1 MPRQRYEAETEAAL
15 RRTSLKLRPIKLV
28 ALLLNWTTN
37 RETAAA
43 SRHWWI
49 MNAIAL
55 SCITFVCISGGAL
68 LGMFLPGHHLST
80 DDKDVVRLG
89 TGLIGTIAAL
99 VLGLLIA
106 SAKGSYDT
114 QSTQVT
120 QMTSNVVLL
129 DNLLAQYGPETNDVR
144 NLLRRGV
151 AVLADRM
158 WREKSSEVAKA
169 NPFEASAASDA
180 FFAKLQQLSPQ
191 NDSQRSLQARAI
203 QIATDIAQ
211 TRLLLFAQTNNSIPF
226 PFLVVLIF
234 WLTIIFGSF
243 GLFAKPSATVFGS
256 LFVFAL
262 SAAGAIYLVLELGQP
277 FAGLMQISSAPLRNA
292 LTPLSP

>member
-1 MPRQRYEAETEAAL
+1 
-15 RRTSLKLRPIKLV
+15 
-28 ALLLNWTTN
+28 
-37 RETAAA
+37 
-43 SRHWWI
+43 

-55 SCITFVCISGGAL
+55 SGITFVCIAGGAL
-68 LGMFLPGHHLST
+68 FGMFLPGHHLST
-80 DDKDVVRLG
+80 DEKDVVRLG

-99 VLGLLIA
+99 VLGLLIG

-120 QMTSNVVLL
+120 HMTSSVVVL

-144 NLLRRGV
+144 RLLRRSV

-158 WREKSSEVAKA
+158 WRENSSEAAKGT
-169 NPFEASAASDA
+169 PFEASAASEA
-180 FFAKLQQLSPQ
+180 FFTKLQQLSPQ
-191 NDSQRSLQARAI
+191 NDAQRSVQARAV

-211 TRLLLFAQTNNSIPF
+211 TRLLLFAQTSNSIPM

-234 WLTIIFGSF
+234 WLTIIFGSL
-243 GLFAKPSATVFGS
+243 GLFAKPSTTVFCA

-277 FAGLMQISSAPLRNA
+277 FAGLMQISNAPLRNA

>member
-1 MPRQRYEAETEAAL
+1 
-15 RRTSLKLRPIKLV
+15 
-28 ALLLNWTTN
+28 
-37 RETAAA
+37 
-43 SRHWWI
+43 

-55 SCITFVCISGGAL
+55 SCITFACISGGAL

-120 QMTSNVVLL
+120 QMTSNVVLV

-144 NLLRRGV
+144 NLLRRGIV
-151 AVLADRM
+151 VLADRM
-158 WREKSSEVAKA
+158 WQKNSEVAKA

-211 TRLLLFAQTNNSIPF
+211 TRLLLFAQTNNSIPM

>member
-1 MPRQRYEAETEAAL
+1 M
-15 RRTSLKLRPIKLV
+15 S
-28 ALLLNWTTN
+28 
-37 RETAAA
+37 
-43 SRHWWI
+43 
-49 MNAIAL
+49 AIAL

-144 NLLRRGV
+144 NLLRRGIV
-151 AVLADRM
+151 VLADRM
-158 WREKSSEVAKA
+158 WREKSSKVANA
-169 NPFEASAASDA
+169 NPFEASAASEA

-203 QIATDIAQ
+203 QVSTDIAQ
-211 TRLLLFAQTNNSIPF
+211 TRLLMFAETDSSLPM
-226 PFLVVLIF
+226 PFLAVLIF
-234 WLTIIFGSF
+234 WLTMIFASF
-243 GLFAKPSATVFGS
+243 GLFAQPSATVVG
-256 LFVFAL
+256 LLMVFAL

-277 FAGLMQISSAPLRNA
+277 FAGLMQISSAPLRHA
-292 LTPLSP
+292 LAPL

>member
-1 MPRQRYEAETEAAL
+1 
-15 RRTSLKLRPIKLV
+15 
-28 ALLLNWTTN
+28 
-37 RETAAA
+37 
-43 SRHWWI
+43 

-144 NLLRRGV
+144 NLLRRGIV
-151 AVLADRM
+151 VLADRM
-158 WREKSSEVAKA
+158 WREKSSEVANA
-169 NPFEASAASDA
+169 NPFEASAASQGNTDRHRHCANPPAAVRTDEQLNPYAVPGGADFLAHHHLWKLRPVCQTQRNRFRLAVRFCTVGRRGDLPSPGAGSAICGFDA
-180 FFAKLQQLSPQ
+180 NFQRATAQRPHAAQSLSHSHDRGCRPEQ
-191 NDSQRSLQARAI
+191 GPTIASSRPAAAAFRIDQDARCA
-203 QIATDIAQ
+203 
-211 TRLLLFAQTNNSIPF
+211 
-226 PFLVVLIF
+226 
-234 WLTIIFGSF
+234 
-243 GLFAKPSATVFGS
+243 
-256 LFVFAL
+256 
-262 SAAGAIYLVLELGQP
+262 
-277 FAGLMQISSAPLRNA
+277 
-292 LTPLSP
+292 